1 LSSLL
6 PFQQQYIRNMA
17 ATGTDGTSIYYSSAV
32 SSIFDGHGAV
42 ASVILD
48 RTALSVDQQGVTG
61 NSLLMWA
68 AYFGQTAVVQDLI
81 KRGANAALV
90 NVDGDTAIT
99 LARKQGHFD
108 VATLLL
114 AYSGNG

>member
-1 LSSLL
+1 
-6 PFQQQYIRNMA
+6 
-17 ATGTDGTSIYYSSAV
+17 
-32 SSIFDGHGAV
+32 
-42 ASVILD
+42 
-48 RTALSVDQQGVTG
+48 
-61 NSLLMWA
+61 MWA

-99 LARKQGHFD
+99 LARRQGHFD
-108 VATLLL
+108 IATLLL

>member
-1 LSSLL
+1 
-6 PFQQQYIRNMA
+6 
-17 ATGTDGTSIYYSSAV
+17 V

-68 AYFGQTAVVQDLI
+68 AYFGQTAVVKDLI

-90 NVDGDTAIT
+90 NVHGDTAIT

-108 VATLLL
+108 IATLLL